1 MNVFWCFFTK
11 KNCCLP
17 NWSDLQ
23 DPRPL
28 VMGILNV
35 TPDSFSDGGAHPDPI
50 ASGLAMARAGAHII
64 DVGGE
69 STRPGATPLASDDE
83 IARVIPV
90 VAALA
95 QAGLT
100 LSIDTRH
107 AATMR
112 AALSAGAQIVNDIS
126 ALTFDPDAAAVVAG
140 AQCLVVLMHMRGTPQ
155 TMRDFADYTDI
166 AAEVTAE
173 LSARV
178 AAAEAAGIARARIAI
193 DPGIG
198 FAKRP
203 HDSVALLQ
211 RLDVLQGLGLP
222 ILAGVSRKG
231 FIGRLSGET
240 NPAARAPGS
249 IAAALW
255 ALNKG
260 AEILRVHDVPET
272 IQAVRVWQGLKQGLL
287 F

>member
-1 MNVFWCFFTK
+1 MKVFWFFFSK
-11 KNCCLP
+11 KNCLMLT
-17 NWSDLQ
+17 WSDFTY
-23 DPRPL
+23 PL
-28 VMGILNV
+28 IMGILNV

-50 ASGLAMARAGAHII
+50 ATGLAMARAGADII
-64 DVGGE
+64 DIGGE
-69 STRPGATPLASDDE
+69 STRPGSTPLAPEEE
-83 IARVIPV
+83 IARVVPV
-90 VAALA
+90 ITALA
-95 QAGLT
+95 QAGLVVS
-100 LSIDTRH
+100 LDTRH

-112 AALSAGAQIVNDIS
+112 AGLAAGARIINDIS
-126 ALTFDPDAAAVVAG
+126 ALTFDPESAAVVAESG
-140 AQCLVVLMHMRGTPQ
+140 CLVVLMHMRGTPQ
-155 TMRDFADYTDI
+155 TMRDFANYTDI
-166 AAEVTAE
+166 ATEVTAE
-173 LSARV
+173 LAERI

-203 HDSVALLQ
+203 PDSVALLQ
-211 RLDVLQGLGLP
+211 RLDTLQGLGLP

-231 FIGRLSGET
+231 FIGKLSGET

-260 AEILRVHDVPET
+260 ADILRVHDVPET
-272 IQAVRVWQGLKQGLL
+272 IQAVRVWQGLKKELL